1 MKRSK
6 RELKAMAFA
15 IADEAETRA
24 RQLMAKTPNLTFID
38 ALNKAMEIMT
48 ERLENGH

>member
-15 IADEAETRA
+15 IADEVETRA
-24 RQLMAKTPNLTFID
+24 RQLMAKTPKLAFID
-38 ALNKAMEIMT
+38 ALNRAMEIMI
-48 ERLENGH
+48 ERLENEH